1 MTTAQLTQAD
11 LSRKAGLAGATVSRL
26 MRGHNVPDP
35 ETVEKIAKVTGVPF
49 RYLFMGE
56 TEPASPLFE
65 NEGDLFRSVPM
76 NRGFVG
82 AGPAMLDDDEK
93 SDEGRPY
100 AFQKKLTAPKT
111 PAPRAAG
118 RSFGSAPGPRRQRSP
133 DPVSAGGR
141 ASATT
146 SRPATRTPAKPCPR
160 FPAFRAEALASN
172 SFSANLRRHHS
183 ASTQA
188 TGLHRSPRGR
198 DCREAIGCP
207 GTVRSRINPPGPDR
221 RLRASR

>member
-1 MTTAQLTQAD
+1 MNVNTFSEIISSVKSPLAGFPQRLSEAMTTAQLTQAD

-82 AGPAMLDDDEK
+82 AGPAMLPTSDRKNLEK
-93 SDEGRPY
+93 WAALLLVARGDSPSFVPTNIGSLKGQGIRHGN
-100 AFQKKLTAPKT
+100 KLPHHLARGQRGSRRRGH
-111 PAPRAAG
+111 RAA
-118 RSFGSAPGPRRQRSP
+118 
-133 DPVSAGGR
+133 
-141 ASATT
+141 
-146 SRPATRTPAKPCPR
+146 
-160 FPAFRAEALASN
+160 
-172 SFSANLRRHHS
+172 
-183 ASTQA
+183 
-188 TGLHRSPRGR
+188 
-198 DCREAIGCP
+198 
-207 GTVRSRINPPGPDR
+207 
-221 RLRASR
+221 